1 MYPSSTSTT
10 KKMNK
15 IKCWYCHKYFY
26 AGRSLTNH
34 LNACSK
40 KKSAFS
46 LPCSNVQVR
55 QTISGGQENQT
66 LGLQESDQ
74 ENEREQ
80 NQQEQNDDDLQAD
93 YGVNFADIK
102 YDDSEDSEKIALV
115 EKQRK
120 YHDDTKEV
128 E

>member
-1 MYPSSTSTT
+1 MHAAR
-10 KKMNK
+10 KKD
-15 IKCWYCHKYFY
+15 
-26 AGRSLTNH
+26 
-34 LNACSK
+34 
-40 KKSAFS
+40 AFS

-55 QTISGGQENQT
+55 QMISGGQENQT

-80 NQQEQNDDDLQAD
+80 NQQEQNDPDLQAD
-93 YGVNFADIK
+93 YGVNFDGVE
-102 YDDSEDSEKIALV
+102 YDDSEDSEKIVLV

-128 E
+128 ESLCTDGVLCQVDLLKRL